1 MPHWLELNVCWVV
14 FGLLLGGSEDR
25 CNQLQFDTVGDVPAL
40 LHAGE
45 QNQAHHPSL
54 WGRSGSV
61 DRGPTRTGQEI
72 QPTVPG
78 EMFILWMLRFIP
90 LLLRLLFHSGQ
101 KKTQRNSESKW
112 KAVNHHHGHF
122 SSTSQRTASCCI
134 WTKPWVS
141 VSYTDCKHT
150 LPRLILFL
158 FPLVCSWVV
167 LLWMWTWQN
176 ILPWSGSLTT
186 TMVPLHSSSST
197 TRKTRRYSSTRG
209 EKDRRMRSVQDQST
223 RVWRHNERQQWG
235 QSLALLVVY
244 GTFICLARI

>member
-1 MPHWLELNVCWVV
+1 MPLWLELNICWVM

-25 CNQLQFDTVGDVPAL
+25 CNQLQFDTVGDVSAL

-45 QNQAHHPSL
+45 QNQAHNPSL

-78 EMFILWMLRFIP
+78 EMFILWMLRFIR

-101 KKTQRNSESKW
+101 KKTQRNSKSKW
-112 KAVNHHHGHF
+112 RAVNHHHGRF
-122 SSTSQRTASCCI
+122 TSTSQRTASCCI

-141 VSYTDCKHT
+141 VSYTDLRATVHKHT
-150 LPRLILFL
+150 LPGFILFL
-158 FPLVCSWVV
+158 FPLGCSWVV
-167 LLWMWTWQN
+167 LLWMWIWQN
-176 ILPWSGSLTT
+176 IVPWSGSLTT

-197 TRKTRRYSSTRG
+197 TLKTRHYSSTRG
-209 EKDRRMRSVQDQST
+209 EDDKRMRTVLDQSI
-223 RVWRHNERQQWG
+223 RERHNERQQ
-235 QSLALLVVY
+235 
-244 GTFICLARI
+244 